1 MNENRKATADHPA
14 VSRPEAAA
22 PRRSRSRWLL
32 ALLVVAPVV
41 LLGVIAVKG
50 MDRPDA
56 TGGVAGQGA
65 TITGDG
71 AQDGALQVGE
81 QAPAFSVTTLSGNTF
96 QIPAGKPTILTF
108 VDLCPTCIDDTRRVA
123 GLQERFGDV
132 AVLAVA
138 SDPTADSGRIKAFI
152 RQAGD
157 PDFELALDPQSTLTQ
172 RFDAFSMGANILVA
186 DAAGRIT
193 YRGPVDDKALAAA
206 LIEAG
211 ARE

>member
-1 MNENRKATADHPA
+1 M
-14 VSRPEAAA
+14 
-22 PRRSRSRWLL
+22 
-32 ALLVVAPVV
+32 V
-41 LLGVIAVKG
+41 LLGVVAIKG

-56 TGGVAGQGA
+56 TAGLGDQGA
-65 TITGDG
+65 TITGD
-71 AQDGALQVGE
+71 AARDGDLQVGE

-96 QIPAGKPTILTF
+96 KVPAGKPTILTF
-108 VDLCPTCIDDTRRVA
+108 VDLCPTCLEDTRKVA
-123 GLQERFGDV
+123 ALQERFGDV

-138 SDPTADSGRIKAFI
+138 SDPTADKGRIKDFI

-186 DAAGRIT
+186 DPAGRIT
-193 YRGPVDDKALAAA
+193 YRGPVDDNALTAA

-211 ARE
+211 ARG